1 MLTSGLE
8 VARKQGHR
16 LVDFKLDNFQQSVP
30 SYPNR
35 TMAKGA
41 MDSSTFQAL
50 VDKVQQVMARDIS
63 RFYGKQSAVKI
74 TYTYFPYV

>member
-1 MLTSGLE
+1 
-8 VARKQGHR
+8 
-16 LVDFKLDNFQQSVP
+16 
-30 SYPNR
+30 
-35 TMAKGA
+35 

-74 TYTYFPYV
+74 TYSYFPYIKVSFNGFSYIDMF